1 MTVVSFLRRYVMKY
15 GKALIKK
22 YCKIADELGY
32 PEEVKEKIRKA
43 KTEEEA
49 CHIMAEARRKAN

>member
-1 MTVVSFLRRYVMKY
+1 MRY

-32 PEEVKEKIRKA
+32 PEEVKDKIRKA